1 VSPEPDLEHRILI
14 HAPVGKDARLIAE
27 LFGRAG
33 MDCHVCADLAALVEE
48 LERGAGALL
57 VGDEAITAQFLRAL
71 RHYID
76 HEQGWS
82 DLPLLVM
89 TRRGAASTEPQH
101 HYLELGNVTLVER
114 PAQGVTLVSAA
125 RSALRARRRQYAMRE
140 VDQRK
145 DEFLAM
151 LGHELRN
158 PLAPIRAASDLL
170 RIPSLDPD
178 KIRQTSEIISRQV
191 KHMTGLIDDLLD
203 LSRVSRGLVT
213 LDETLLDARQIVTG
227 AVEQVRPLV
236 DARRHRVSIEV
247 PLDAAFVYGD
257 QKRLV
262 QIVANL
268 LNNAAKYTPEGG
280 EISVAMHADADS
292 VGYTVSDNGIG
303 IAPHMID
310 HVFDMFA
317 QAERSSD
324 RSQGGLGIG
333 LALVRNL
340 VALHGG
346 RVAAFSE
353 GIGQGSRFTVT
364 LPRVADPCSA
374 AGPAQ
379 QGTAPADA
387 HGLRLLVVDDN
398 DDAGHMLG
406 LYLEA
411 AGYRVTVVQSAR
423 AALEAAR
430 AEAANAA
437 PFDACLLDIGL
448 PDMDG
453 NELARQLRQLPRMAP
468 ATLVAITGYGQES
481 DRAKTAAAGFDHHF
495 VKPVDMEPLL
505 GVLSRVPRI
514 NPA

>member
-1 VSPEPDLEHRILI
+1 MAEGALEYRILI

-33 MDCHVCADLAALVEE
+33 IDCSVCARLDELAEE
-48 LERGAGALL
+48 LGRGAGALL
-57 VGDEAITAQFLRAL
+57 VGDEAITPEFMRAL
-71 RHYID
+71 QHFIE
-76 HEQGWS
+76 HQQGWS
-82 DLPLLVM
+82 DLPVLVM
-89 TRRGAASTEPQH
+89 SRREAASAGLQH
-101 HYLELGNVTLVER
+101 RYLELGNVSLLER

-125 RSALRARRRQYAMRE
+125 QSALRARRRQYAMRE

-170 RIPSLDPD
+170 RIPNLERD
-178 KIRQTSEIISRQV
+178 KIQQTSEIISRQV

-213 LDETLLDARQIVTG
+213 LDESLLDARLVVNA

-236 DARRHRVSIEV
+236 DTRRHRVTIQV
-247 PLDAAFVYGD
+247 PHEAAFVHGD

-262 QIVANL
+262 QIVANV

-280 EISVAMHADADS
+280 DIVVALQADADT
-292 VGYTVSDNGIG
+292 VRYTVSDNGIG
-303 IAPHMID
+303 MAPQMID

-333 LALVRNL
+333 LALVHNL

-353 GIGQGSRFTVT
+353 GIGKGSRFTIT
-364 LPRVADPCSA
+364 LPRA
-374 AGPAQ
+374 AEPGRDGAPAQ
-379 QGTAPADA
+379 AGMAPAQS
-387 HGLRLLVVDDN
+387 HGLRLLLVDDN

-406 LYLEA
+406 LFLEA
-411 AGYRVTVVQSAR
+411 AGYEVTVVQSAR
-423 AALEAAR
+423 AALELAR
-430 AEAANAA
+430 ID
-437 PFDACLLDIGL
+437 PPDACLLDIGL

-453 NELARQLRQLPRMAP
+453 NALARELRRMP
-468 ATLVAITGYGQES
+468 QMRTATLVAITGYGQDA
-481 DRAKTAAAGFDHHF
+481 DRVRTAAAGFDHHF

-505 GVLSRVPRI
+505 RVLAHAPRI
-514 NPA
+514 NAA

>member
-1 VSPEPDLEHRILI
+1 MPEAALEYRILI

-33 MDCHVCADLAALVEE
+33 IDCGVCAQLDQLMEE
-48 LERGAGALL
+48 LGRGAGALL
-57 VGDEAITAQFLRAL
+57 VADEAITPEFLRAVG
-71 RHYID
+71 HFVE
-76 HEQGWS
+76 HQQGWS
-82 DLPLLVM
+82 DLPVLVM
-89 TRRGAASTEPQH
+89 SRREAASPGLQH
-101 HYLELGNVTLVER
+101 RYLELGNVSLLER

-125 RSALRARRRQYAMRE
+125 QSALRARRRQYAMRE

-170 RIPSLDPD
+170 RLPSLGPER
-178 KIRQTSEIISRQV
+178 IQQTSEIISRQV

-213 LDETLLDARQIVTG
+213 LDETLLDARQIVTA

-236 DARRHRVSIEV
+236 DARRHRVTIQMPGE
-247 PLDAAFVYGD
+247 AAFVHGD

-262 QIVANL
+262 QIVANV

-280 EISVAMHADADS
+280 EIGVALFADEDTVS
-292 VGYTVSDNGIG
+292 YVVSDNGIG
-303 IAPHMID
+303 MAPHMIE

-346 RVAAFSE
+346 RVAAYSE
-353 GIGQGSRFTVT
+353 GIGKGSRFTVT
-364 LPRVADPCSA
+364 LPRVEDA
-374 AGPAQ
+374 AREA
-379 QGTAPADA
+379 APAA
-387 HGLRLLVVDDN
+387 HGLAPAQAQTLHLLVVDDN
-398 DDAGHMLG
+398 EDAGQMLG
-406 LYLEA
+406 MYLEM

-423 AALEAAR
+423 AALDAVR
-430 AEAANAA
+430 ADT
-437 PFDACLLDIGL
+437 PDVCLLDIGL
-448 PDMDG
+448 PDIDG
-453 NELARQLRQLPRMAP
+453 NELARQLRQMPHMAS
-468 ATLVAITGYGQES
+468 ATLIAITGYGQEA
-481 DRAKTAAAGFDHHF
+481 DRARTAAAGFDHHF
-495 VKPVDMEPLL
+495 VKPVDMQALLAVLAGEGGLGEPTLPHL
-505 GVLSRVPRI
+505 P
-514 NPA
+514 

>member
-1 VSPEPDLEHRILI
+1 VLI
-14 HAPVGKDARLIAE
+14 
-27 LFGRAG
+27 
-33 MDCHVCADLAALVEE
+33 M
-48 LERGAGALL
+48 
-57 VGDEAITAQFLRAL
+57 
-71 RHYID
+71 
-76 HEQGWS
+76 S
-82 DLPLLVM
+82 
-89 TRRGAASTEPQH
+89 RRGAATAALQH
-101 HYLELGNVTLVER
+101 RYLELGNVSLLER

-125 RSALRARRRQYAMRE
+125 HSALRARRRQYAMRE

-170 RIPSLDPD
+170 RIPNLERD
-178 KIRQTSEIISRQV
+178 KIQQTSEIISRQV

-213 LDETLLDARQIVTG
+213 LDESLLDARQVVTA

-236 DARRHRVSIEV
+236 DTRRHRVTLQLPHE
-247 PLDAAFVYGD
+247 AAFVHGD

-262 QIVANL
+262 QIVANV

-280 EISVAMHADADS
+280 DIVVALQADADT
-292 VGYTVSDNGIG
+292 VRYTVSDNGIG
-303 IAPHMID
+303 MAPQMIA

-346 RVAAFSE
+346 RVEAFSE
-353 GIGQGSRFTVT
+353 GIGKGSSFTVAF
-364 LPRVADPCSA
+364 PRA
-374 AGPAQ
+374 AEPGRDGAPAQ
-379 QGTAPADA
+379 PRLAAPRS
-387 HGLRLLVVDDN
+387 HELRLLVVDDN

-406 LYLEA
+406 LFLEA
-411 AGYRVTVVQSAR
+411 AGYQVTVVQSAR
-423 AALEAAR
+423 AALEVAR
-430 AEAANAA
+430 AD
-437 PFDACLLDIGL
+437 PPDACLLDIGL

-453 NELARQLRQLPRMAP
+453 NALARELRQMPEMAS
-468 ATLVAITGYGQES
+468 ATLVAITGYGQDA
-481 DRAKTAAAGFDHHF
+481 DRARTAAAGFDHHF
-495 VKPVDMEPLL
+495 VKPVDMDALM
-505 GVLSRVPRI
+505 GVLSAV
-514 NPA
+514 

>member
-1 VSPEPDLEHRILI
+1 MTRADLEYRILV

-33 MDCHVCADLAALVEE
+33 IDCRVCSHLGELVEE
-48 LERGAGALL
+48 LGHGAGALL
-57 VGDEAITAQFLRAL
+57 VGDEAITPEFLRAL
-71 RHYID
+71 THFIE
-76 HEQGWS
+76 HQQGWS
-82 DLPLLVM
+82 DLPVLIM
-89 TRRGAASTEPQH
+89 SRREAASPGLQH
-101 HYLELGNVTLVER
+101 RYLELGNVSLLER

-125 RSALRARRRQYAMRE
+125 QSALRARRRQYAMRE

-170 RIPSLDPD
+170 RLPSLDPD
-178 KIRQTSEIISRQV
+178 RIRQTSEIISRQV

-213 LDETLLDARQIVTG
+213 LDETLLDARLIVTG

-236 DARRHRVSIEV
+236 DARRHRVTIRI
-247 PLDAAFVYGD
+247 PPGAAFVHGD

-262 QIVANL
+262 QILANV

-280 EISVAMHADADS
+280 EIVVAMGADDDS
-292 VGYTVSDNGIG
+292 VSYTVSDNGIG
-303 IAPHMID
+303 IAPHMIGQ
-310 HVFDMFA
+310 VFDMFA

-333 LALVRNL
+333 LALVKNL

-346 RVAAFSE
+346 RVSVASE
-353 GIGQGSRFTVT
+353 GIGKGSRFTVT
-364 LPRVADPCSA
+364 LPRVAAPGESA
-374 AGPAQ
+374 AAAQ
-379 QGTAPADA
+379 HTMAPADD

-398 DDAGHMLG
+398 DDAGEMLG

-423 AALEAAR
+423 AALEAA
-430 AEAANAA
+430 NAQ
-437 PFDACLLDIGL
+437 PPDACLLDIGL

-453 NELARQLRQLPRMAP
+453 NELARRLRQLPQLAST
-468 ATLVAITGYGQES
+468 TLIAITGYGQEA
-481 DRAKTAAAGFDHHF
+481 DRARTAEAGFDHHF
-495 VKPVDMEPLL
+495 VKPVDMEALL
-505 GVLSRVPRI
+505 GVLS
-514 NPA
+514 AA

>member
-1 VSPEPDLEHRILI
+1 MAKTDLEYRILI
-14 HAPVGKDARLIAE
+14 HAPVGKDARLIAD

-33 MDCHVCADLAALVEE
+33 IDCSVCAHPGHLVEE
-48 LERGAGALL
+48 LGRGAGALL
-57 VGDEAITAQFLRAL
+57 VGDEAITPEFLGAVG
-71 RHYID
+71 HFVE
-76 HEQGWS
+76 HQQGWS
-82 DLPLLVM
+82 DLPVLVM
-89 TRRGAASTEPQH
+89 SRREAASPGLQH
-101 HYLELGNVTLVER
+101 RYLELGNVSLLER
-114 PAQGVTLVSAA
+114 PVRGVTLVSAA
-125 RSALRARRRQYAMRE
+125 QSALRARRRQYAMRE

-170 RIPSLDPD
+170 RIPSLAPGR
-178 KIRQTSEIISRQV
+178 IRETSEIIARQV

-213 LDETLLDARQIVTG
+213 LDETLLDAGQVVACAI
-227 AVEQVRPLV
+227 EQVRPLV
-236 DARRHRVSIEV
+236 DARRHRVTIQV
-247 PLDAAFVYGD
+247 PIDAAFVHGD

-268 LNNAAKYTPEGG
+268 LNNAAKYTAEGG
-280 EISVAMHADADS
+280 EISVAMHADDDS
-292 VGYTVSDNGIG
+292 VSYTVSDNGIG

-346 RVAAFSE
+346 RVSAYSE
-353 GIGQGSRFTVT
+353 GIGKGSRFTVT
-364 LPRVADPCSA
+364 LPRVADPDA
-374 AGPAQ
+374 AAPARH
-379 QGTAPADA
+379 GMAAADA

-398 DDAGHMLG
+398 EDAGHMLG
-406 LYLEA
+406 LYLET
-411 AGYRVTVVQSAR
+411 AGYRVSVVQSAH
-423 AALEAAR
+423 AALESAR
-430 AEAANAA
+430 TD
-437 PFDACLLDIGL
+437 PPDACLLDIGL

-453 NELARQLRQLPRMAP
+453 NELARQMRRLPHMAE
-468 ATLVAITGYGQES
+468 ALLLAITGYGQEA
-481 DRAKTAAAGFDHHF
+481 DRARTAAAGFDHHF
-495 VKPVDMEPLL
+495 VKPVDMEALL
-505 GVLSRVPRI
+505 DVLSR
-514 NPA
+514 A

>member
-1 VSPEPDLEHRILI
+1 MPEIGLEYRILI
-14 HAPVGKDARLIAE
+14 HAPVGKDGRLIAE

-33 MDCHVCADLAALVEE
+33 IDCAVCAQPGQLVEE
-48 LERGAGALL
+48 LGRGAGALL
-57 VGDEAITAQFLRAL
+57 VADEAITPEVLYAVGNF
-71 RHYID
+71 ID
-76 HEQGWS
+76 NQQGWS
-82 DLPLLVM
+82 DLPVLVM
-89 TRRGAASTEPQH
+89 SRREAASPGLQH
-101 HYLELGNVTLVER
+101 RYLELGNVSLLER

-125 RSALRARRRQYAMRE
+125 QSALRARRRQYAMRE

-170 RIPSLDPD
+170 RIPTLDRG
-178 KIRQTSEIISRQV
+178 KIQQTSEIISRQV

-213 LDETLLDARQIVTG
+213 LTETLLDARQVVTG

-236 DARRHRVSIEV
+236 DARRHRVTIQMPHE
-247 PLDAAFVYGD
+247 AAFVHGD

-262 QIVANL
+262 QIVANV

-280 EISVAMHADADS
+280 EMVVALFVDEDTVA
-292 VGYTVSDNGIG
+292 YTVSDNGIG
-303 IAPHMID
+303 MAPQTIE

-346 RVAAFSE
+346 RVAAYSE
-353 GIGQGSRFTVT
+353 GIGKGSRFTVT
-364 LPRVADPCSA
+364 LPRAEAPGRTTSLELQGLA
-374 AGPAQ
+374 PAQ
-379 QGTAPADA
+379 AQEL
-387 HGLRLLVVDDN
+387 HLLVVDDN
-398 DDAGHMLG
+398 DDAGQMLG
-406 LYLEA
+406 LYLET

-430 AEAANAA
+430 SD
-437 PFDACLLDIGL
+437 PPDACLLDIGL

-453 NELARQLRQLPRMAP
+453 NELARQLRQLPPLRT
-468 ATLVAITGYGQES
+468 ATLVAITGYGQEA
-481 DRAKTAAAGFDHHF
+481 DRARTAAAGFDHHF
-495 VKPVDMEPLL
+495 VKPVDMTALL
-505 GVLSRVPRI
+505 EVL
-514 NPA
+514 AG